1 MTCPNCGSPY
11 VSVQAV
17 AERKRRGCL
26 MAGLWVILAIFT
38 FGAIIWIPILIRKGD
53 KVRSWAVCQS
63 CGYRWVMDNPLRPVQ
78 YAAPITPQ
86 HLSNEPRFDTLVP
99 NVKTALGQLLSSD
112 IGVSEN
118 EKDWTITRSGL
129 SYRLESN
136 IKVNRA
142 NKQACV
148 DIDFPDATYE
158 SFNVSGIQL
167 DGEQIEF

>member
-17 AERKRRGCL
+17 SETERRGCL
-26 MAGLWVILAIFT
+26 LTGLMIFLL
-38 FGAIIWIPILIRKGD
+38 FVPIIGWITIFLLIRGRKS
-53 KVRSWAVCQS
+53 RTTTYAICQA
-63 CGYRWVMDNPLRPVQ
+63 CGFRFVPYVT
-78 YAAPITPQ
+78 PIMPQ
-86 HLSNEPRFDTLVP
+86 PMPMSNEPRFDTLVP

-112 IGVSEN
+112 IGVSEH

-148 DIDFPDATYE
+148 DIDFPDATYD
-158 SFNVSGIQL
+158 SFNVIGIQL